1 MTRREP
7 GLLSPASPVIQ
18 QAIVRV
24 GVNSRN
30 SGTSAVLSPRSN
42 RHSEQTS
49 RSRQFGN
56 VVSAP

>member
-1 MTRREP
+1 
-7 GLLSPASPVIQ
+7 
-18 QAIVRV
+18 
-24 GVNSRN
+24 VNSRN

-56 VVSAP
+56 VASAP